1 MEALLII
8 DGSSML
14 VTHYYGTLPKS
25 VTFEK
30 DPIKRI
36 ENYKDIMQT
45 STGIYTNGVFSM
57 LRTIKNIIDYQK
69 PSHIAVVFD
78 MSRNTFRR
86 DMFEEYKGTRSE
98 TPDPLKEQFIIIEN
112 ILERMG
118 ITTLYSEK
126 YEADDYAGTLV
137 RKFEKKIPTIVMT
150 KDHDYLQLV
159 SENTKAWMVQS
170 TEQKFE
176 EMKEKYPNPAYDTQP
191 YLPQKVIVF
200 DASVVL
206 AEEGVLPSMI
216 PDLKG
221 IAGDSADNIPGVKGV
236 AKAAAPLLME
246 YGSIEKLYE
255 RIEIEGKFIEDY
267 WKDCLDV
274 KKGNYKKLTAEGAKE
289 SALLSKKLATI
300 VDVPDFEIE
309 LDDMSIKKI
318 DEDEFINICKEYEFD
333 SLLNH

>member
-1 MEALLII
+1 MKKLLLI
-8 DGSSML
+8 DGNSML
-14 VTHYYGTLPKS
+14 FRAYWATIYGQSMSTKS
-25 VTFEK
+25 GIPTNAIYGFALMLAK
-30 DPIKRI
+30 AIKII
-36 ENYKDIMQT
+36 EPDNVLVAFDHGKQT
-45 STGIYTNGVFSM
+45 YRDQIYS
-57 LRTIKNIIDYQK
+57 
-69 PSHIAVVFD
+69 
-78 MSRNTFRR
+78 
-86 DMFEEYKGTRSE
+86 EYKGTRSE

-309 LDDMSIKKI
+309 LNDMSIKKI